1 VNSLSAQQAAAQTN
15 AEAIHYTRA
24 GVWALLDAA
33 ELIYTRMRPRQRGRT
48 AQAARVT
55 ALRKRL
61 GELKPEQRSAS

>member
-1 VNSLSAQQAAAQTN
+1 MNSLSARQAAAQTN
-15 AEAIHYTRA
+15 AEAIHYERA

-48 AQAARVT
+48 AQAARVA

-61 GELKPEQRSAS
+61 GELKVATR